1 MKDFINFVL
10 QFKIDFILCSV
21 FVLLDFIT
29 GITYALI
36 NGNYSSHKCRKGFEK
51 IIGYLIVKICLLF
64 ISFILPQIKASFH
77 IFAYSVMF
85 IEFSSIIENVK
96 PYLPESIQE
105 FLNKILEN
113 VKKENENKGSGDNG

>member
-10 QFKIDFILCSV
+10 QFKIDFI
-21 FVLLDFIT
+21 T

-36 NGNYSSHKCRKGFEK
+36 NGTYSSHKCRKGFEK

-64 ISFILPQIKASFH
+64 ISFIIPQIKASFH
-77 IFAYSVMF
+77 IFAFSVMF

-96 PYLPESIQE
+96 PYLPESIQD

-113 VKKENENKGSGDNG
+113 VKKENDSKGSGDNG